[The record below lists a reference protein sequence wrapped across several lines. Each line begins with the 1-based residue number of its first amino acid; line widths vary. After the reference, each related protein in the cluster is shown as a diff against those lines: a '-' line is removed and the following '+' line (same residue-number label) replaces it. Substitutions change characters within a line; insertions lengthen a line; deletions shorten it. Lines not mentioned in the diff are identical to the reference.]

1 MVMTVPEQRN
11 TIAQVDSSGVDV
23 TAIGRPVRGAT
34 WIDAAR
40 LQNWLAGRGS
50 MDVPAHAPMAWLD
63 DEVGEFR
70 YWTKPRFQTARYA
83 YHVSLNIP
91 GNKPA
96 IVTIDGVST
105 EVQPATRANP
115 RPVTLY
121 RDRASLSDAETELVI
136 TIEPGEGNQ
145 VHVESIAIEAV
156 PRTQLLVT
164 NDLGV
169 DRLGFLARQPIAAPA
184 LTADLLGA
192 QAALRQSCRR
202 VGLFQFSRGTHAP
215 WTSTSTTPVNLFADS
230 FSLTGRKLY
239 ASDTRP
245 GGRTKWAAL
254 ARCSNGTTSGRIA
267 MVGGS
272 TNFIDVPTGTTG
284 WTWFFGA
291 FAHDVEDN
299 TTASGYR
306 GGAPDE
312 YNVTLART
320 AGTGTISVASLSFYD
335 VGA

>member
-50 MDVPAHAPMAWLD
+50 MDVPAHAPMAGLKD
-63 DEVGEFR
+63 VSGSFR
-70 YWTKPRFQTARYA
+70 YWVKPRFQTARYA
-83 YHVSLNIP
+83 CHLVLSAASAGSVSVAVQDGAP
-91 GNKPA
+91 VTVPVGGFARPA
-96 IVTIDGVST
+96 SVTIF
-105 EVQPATRANP
+105 A
-115 RPVTLY
+115 
-121 RDRASLSDAETELVI
+121 DRAALSDAETEL
-136 TIEPGEGNQ
+136 TIEIAAGSVE
-145 VHVESIAIEAV
+145 VRVESIAIEAV

-169 DRLGFLARQPIAAPA
+169 ERLGFLARQPITAPA
-184 LTADLLGA
+184 LATDLLGM
-192 QAALRQSCRR
+192 QAALRRSCRR

-215 WTSTSTTPVNLFADS
+215 WTSTSSTQADLFAAP
-230 FSLTGRKLY
+230 FSLLGRKLY

-254 ARCSNGTTSGRIA
+254 VRCSNGTTSGRVA

-272 TNFIDVPTGTTG
+272 SNFVNVPTGTTN
-284 WTWFFGA
+284 WTWVFGA

-299 TTASGYR
+299 TAANGYR
-306 GGAPDE
+306 GGSPDLF
-312 YNVTLART
+312 NVALSRT
-320 AGTGTISVASLSFYD
+320 AGTGSVQVASVSFLD
-335 VGA
+335 IGG